1 MIVMNRS
8 AMPLKEEECIEMEKK
23 TEKHCFYFVQ
33 FLSCSCCYLSSLLQR
48 ITELTRKL
56 FQISQ
61 QHIAIT
67 NGCAS
72 SVFSN
77 LLSTL
82 KQEPTASNIW
92 ILPLG
97 RKNWFFFKFLCFV
110 VFCIG
115 WIVPNTCYRICL
127 DLDKYGAQIEQHVLQ
142 YPDCA
147 KHLVWL
153 YWSWNFKFASSIA

>member
-48 ITELTRKL
+48 ITALTRKL
-56 FQISQ
+56 FQSSQ
-61 QHIAIT
+61 QHIAST

-82 KQEPTASNIW
+82 KLENNGYEHLSFD
-92 ILPLG
+92 ILREKKL
-97 RKNWFFFKFLCFV
+97 FLFSLFFKFICFFILFWVELC
-110 VFCIG
+110 
-115 WIVPNTCYRICL
+115 
-127 DLDKYGAQIEQHVLQ
+127 QIR
-142 YPDCA
+142 
-147 KHLVWL
+147 
-153 YWSWNFKFASSIA
+153 FIASV